1 MWSITKKE
9 IAQFFGSLTG
19 FLAIVLFLLINGL
32 FLFVFTDS
40 SILDFGYASLDA
52 FFNLAPWVF
61 AFMVPAISMRSFS
74 EEYKAGTFELLKTMP
89 VSSWQL
95 VLGKYLAILLIMAII
110 LLPTC
115 IYVYSIKSLSATGE
129 IDSGAIAGSYAGL
142 LLLAAVF
149 AAIGIW
155 CSSFTANALVA
166 FLISVF
172 ACVAFYFGFTA
183 LSKMPVFTGSA
194 DYYIDMLG
202 IDGHYRSMSRGVL
215 SLRDVV
221 YFISVALFFL
231 FLTVINIRKR

>member
-9 IAQFFGSLTG
+9 IVQFFGSLTG

-40 SILDFGYASLDA
+40 SILDFGYATLDA

-89 VSSWQL
+89 LNSWQL
-95 VLGKYLAILLIMAII
+95 VLGKYLAILLIMLII
-110 LLPTC
+110 LLPTL
-115 IYVYSIKSLSATGE
+115 IYVYTIRALSATGE
-129 IDSGAIAGSYAGL
+129 TDGGAIAGSYAGL

-155 CSSFTANALVA
+155 CSSFTSNALVA

-172 ACVAFYFGFTA
+172 ACITLYFGFTA
-183 LSKMPVFTGSA
+183 LSKLPVFTGGA
-194 DYYIDMLG
+194 DYFIDMLG

-215 SLRDVV
+215 SIRDVV
-221 YFISVALFFL
+221 YFLSVTTFFL
-231 FLTVINIRKR
+231 YLTVLNIRKR